1 MAKCITRESLATRL
15 QCCERTISRAMQ
27 DGDLL
32 PCSTDPVIFEE
43 ADVVSF
49 LNEHRLGMARKL
61 SELPE
66 DFFTTLHVAETLEI
80 NPNVVRRWIRLHVEN
95 DMPHFRL
102 SKTWVLF
109 RMEDVNN
116 WIRQQTAKIAKAH
129 EKRSNRVRRAKDYY
143 RRLRELKKA
152 KKQGSAV

>member
-1 MAKCITRESLATRL
+1 MVKCITRPTLAERL

-27 DGDLL
+27 EGDLL
-32 PCSTDPVIFEE
+32 PCSTDPVIFKES
-43 ADVVSF
+43 DVVSF

-61 SELPE
+61 VDLPADLFNTLQVASALEL
-66 DFFTTLHVAETLEI
+66 

-95 DMPHFRL
+95 DMPHYRL

-116 WIRQQTAKIAKAH
+116 WIRQQTAKIEKAK
-129 EKRSNRVRRAKDYY
+129 EKRSDRVRKAKDYY
-143 RRLRELKKA
+143 KALREIKKA
-152 KKQGSAV
+152 KKS